1 MGVISYYMLSINEFL
16 DLYGNPGSRSAYRSG
31 IYSFLEFIYNFKR
44 QGRKASTEEMEQFEI
59 FAKQYFS
66 EGRNYAND
74 LQRFASNHD
83 IPPKT
88 IKLYMAAVKEY
99 LLQNDIVISQ

>member
-1 MGVISYYMLSINEFL
+1 MLSINEFL

-31 IYSFLEFIYNFKR
+31 IFSYLEFIYNFKR
-44 QGRKASTEEMEQFEI
+44 KGKKASMEEIEQFEK
-59 FAKQYFS
+59 FAKQYFT

-88 IKLYMAAVKEY
+88 IKLSTSLKI
-99 LLQNDIVISQ
+99 LPKSLISNTPQ